1 MFNKKL
7 FVTDMSKTLGIA
19 AKRIMV
25 VSALPQDDAVGVTNI
40 RCATAA
46 APAAPCMLVSPYDG
60 GIE

>member
-46 APAAPCMLVSPYDG
+46 SHTRAMHHSIA
-60 GIE
+60 IRRQH